1 MMEIKQKLITEYSS
15 SERERKLFR
24 ENFANIFFLI
34 DWLIVMGNRIWTDRN
49 LAKKNQFIFIKPLL
63 KSKQREI
70 TNMTKI

>member
-1 MMEIKQKLITEYSS
+1 MMEVKQKLITEYSS

-24 ENFANIFFLI
+24 EHFFLI

>member
-1 MMEIKQKLITEYSS
+1 MKEVKQKLITEYSS

-49 LAKKNQFIFIKPLL
+49 LAKKIKLSSSSL
-63 KSKQREI
+63 Y
-70 TNMTKI
+70 